1 MVSTMMISAPHP
13 SPCNTHTHS
22 LFLSLSLSAQ
32 PSFNRC
38 TLSTYSV
45 PGPAPWTELG
55 GRLDI
60 ILPNKH
66 PFRGRETKHR
76 AISQDCTAEL
86 EFNPVSLLPG
96 PLLLCHTLLL
106 PPPNLPTDS
115 LFCPESE
122 LSSIH
127 AWTMAVALGASA
139 SLNQEV
145 PHA

>member
-1 MVSTMMISAPHP
+1 MVSTMMISAAPTPPHHP
-13 SPCNTHTHS
+13 TSTHMCTHA
-22 LFLSLSLSAQ
+22 AQ

-66 PFRGRETKHR
+66 PSFRGWETERR

-106 PPPNLPTDS
+106 PPPNLPPDS

-127 AWTMAVALGASA
+127 AWTMAVAPGASA

-145 PHA
+145 PYA